1 MNNEKNFNG
10 SGGEEDFDKFLDMIR
25 NGYDLD
31 ASRDDGSENSVDY
44 EFPEM
49 SELNG
54 IPDDVCPAVSMITDL
69 VKESI
74 DNIGAFG
81 IRWSEEDMIEVLKAL
96 GYKQSIFTIEIEL
109 PDDLTKNELDL
120 MTTIIPDSKVDVK
133 IVKKG
138 RAKITKDNFND
149 FRPKVVFE
157 REMASLVK
165 SMIIKSIT
173 GDLGYGKGSEEQ
185 S

>member
-1 MNNEKNFNG
+1 MNNEKNFNS
-10 SGGEEDFDKFLDMIR
+10 SGGGEDFEKFLDMIR
-25 NGYDLD
+25 NGYDFD
-31 ASRDDGSENSVDY
+31 SSANGDDGNNIDF

-69 VKESI
+69 IKESI

-81 IRWSEEDMIEVLKAL
+81 IRWSEDDMLEVLKAL
-96 GYKQSIFTIEIEL
+96 GYKQGNFTIEIEL
-109 PDDLTKNELDL
+109 PDDLSKSELDL
-120 MTTIIPDSKVDVK
+120 MSAIIPDSKVEVK

-138 RAKITKDNFND
+138 RTKITKDNFKD
-149 FRPKVVFE
+149 FRPKAVFE

-165 SMIIKSIT
+165 SMVIKSIT
-173 GDLGYGKGSEEQ
+173 GELGYGKGSEEQ